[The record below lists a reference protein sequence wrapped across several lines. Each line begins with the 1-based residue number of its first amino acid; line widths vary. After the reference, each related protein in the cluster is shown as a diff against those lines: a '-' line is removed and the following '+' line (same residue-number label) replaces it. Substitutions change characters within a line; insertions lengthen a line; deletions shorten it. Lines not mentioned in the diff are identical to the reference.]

1 MSVKAPGLCGDG
13 DGAAGSLGAWEAA
26 TARMMGHQAGGVGGQ
41 SGLGIQC
48 VNGAS
53 LSMRL

>member
-1 MSVKAPGLCGDG
+1 MHLVFAVTET
-13 DGAAGSLGAWEAA
+13 GAAGSLGAWEAA

-41 SGLGIQC
+41 SGLGVQC